1 MLTQLTIH
9 GIILAKWQKPVAG
22 KALKALC
29 LLINTDPLIKG
40 LFLFQ
45 IIPETEI
52 HPVRGKWHGSFL
64 WDKTDAK
71 IN

>member
-1 MLTQLTIH
+1 MALFWTN
-9 GIILAKWQKPVAG
+9 GKKPVAG
-22 KALKALC
+22 MASKALC

-52 HPVRGKWHGSFL
+52 HPGRGKWHGSFL
-64 WDKTDAK
+64 LDKTDTK
-71 IN
+71 TK